1 MKSIRF
7 GLVIGAVSCLTMAMT
22 SVGYA
27 AGPVTGF
34 EAGDQ
39 LPTTTAGDASVRGTF
54 QGRAP
59 FAGTSQYLIT
69 TLNSGDADGTASV
82 SGTNSVPNTTLQSN
96 LHISG
101 LGGTEGSGFLLPFT
115 VGAGDSLLTFRY
127 DFLTNE
133 LAPGN
138 HNDIVYVYILN
149 SSNTLQGSL
158 VTLTTANAEQA
169 NLSLLPDQSGPF
181 QFETG
186 YRLGSLSVSGLSAG
200 TYQLGFIVEDR
211 TTNDIPSG
219 VLIDSVAVVGVPE
232 PSVVALGM
240 AGAAMLLRL
249 RSRMKRLG

>member
-1 MKSIRF
+1 MKSLRCRSLLI
-7 GLVIGAVSCLTMAMT
+7 AVC
-22 SVGYA
+22 SVVSLGISAYA

-34 EAGDQ
+34 ESGDQ

-59 FAGTSQYLIT
+59 FAGSNQYLIT
-69 TLNSGDADGTASV
+69 TLNSADADAIAPV
-82 SGTNSVPNTTLQSN
+82 SGTNSVSNTTLQST

-101 LGGTEGSGFLLPFT
+101 LAGIEGSGFLLPFT
-115 VGAGDSLLTFRY
+115 VNSGDLQLQFQY

-158 VTLTTANAEQA
+158 ITLTTANAEQA

-186 YRLGSLSVSGLSAG
+186 YRAANLSLASLAPGS
-200 TYQLGFIVEDR
+200 YQLGIIVEDR

-219 VLIDSVAVVGVPE
+219 VLVDAVQVVPE
-232 PSVVALGM
+232 PSIVGLTIAGSVLLVALRRRIKG
-240 AGAAMLLRL
+240 
-249 RSRMKRLG
+249 S